1 MKSVLSALWH
11 GNLRP
16 SEQFMF
22 RDPENKKLIEEW
34 TRLRRELD
42 SRITDEETRELLHK
56 LETVEMNLSEASEL
70 AAFRAGYTVGTAMT
84 EEAARERASMGM

>member
-1 MKSVLSALWH
+1 MKSILSALWH
-11 GNLRP
+11 GNLHP

-42 SRITDEETRELLHK
+42 GRITDEETRELLHR

-70 AAFRAGYTVGTAMT
+70 AAFRAGYSVGAAMT
-84 EEAARERASMGM
+84 EEAVRERAAMGM

>member
-1 MKSVLSALWH
+1 MKSILSALWH
-11 GNLRP
+11 GNLHP

-34 TRLRRELD
+34 TRLRKELD
-42 SRITDEETRELLHK
+42 SCITDEETRELLHK

-70 AAFRAGYTVGTAMT
+70 AAFRAGYTLGVTMT
-84 EEAARERASMGM
+84 EEVARERISMGV

>member
-1 MKSVLSALWH
+1 MKSILSALWH
-11 GNLRP
+11 GNLHP

-42 SRITDEETRELLHK
+42 GRITDEETRELLHR
-56 LETVEMNLSEASEL
+56 LETVEMNLSDVSER
-70 AAFRAGYTVGTAMT
+70 AAFRAGYAVGTAMT
-84 EEAARERASMGM
+84 QETAREIASMGM

>member
-1 MKSVLSALWH
+1 MKSILSALWH
-11 GNLRP
+11 GNLHP

-42 SRITDEETRELLHK
+42 SRITDKDTRDLLHR

-70 AAFRAGYTVGTAMT
+70 AAFRAGYAVGAAMT
-84 EEAARERASMGM
+84 EEAARERAFMGV

>member
-1 MKSVLSALWH
+1 MKSALSALWH

-42 SRITDEETRELLHK
+42 SRITDEETRDLLHR

-70 AAFRAGYTVGTAMT
+70 AAFRAGYAVGSAMA
-84 EEAARERASMGM
+84 EEAAREIAFMGV

>member
-1 MKSVLSALWH
+1 MKSVLSALWQ

-42 SRITDEETRELLHK
+42 SRITDEKTRELLHR
-56 LETVEMNLSEASEL
+56 LETLEMNLSEASEL
-70 AAFRAGYTVGTAMT
+70 AAFRAGYTIGVAMT
-84 EEAARERASMGM
+84 EEVSRERVSMGV

>member
-1 MKSVLSALWH
+1 MKSALSALWH

-42 SRITDEETRELLHK
+42 SRITDEETRDLLHR
-56 LETVEMNLSEASEL
+56 LETAEMNLSEASEL
-70 AAFRAGYTVGTAMT
+70 AAFRAGYAVGSAMA
-84 EEAARERASMGM
+84 EETAREIAAMGV